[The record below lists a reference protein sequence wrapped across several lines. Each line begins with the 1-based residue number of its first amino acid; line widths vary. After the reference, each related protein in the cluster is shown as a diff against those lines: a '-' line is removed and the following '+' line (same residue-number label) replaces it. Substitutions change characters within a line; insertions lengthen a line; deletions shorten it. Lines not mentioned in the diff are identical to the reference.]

1 MKPLPRAV
9 LFDVYRTLLEVRE
22 PPDHADRRWDDLCRR
37 TFGEPPGS
45 SLDEVS
51 DACRTIVADDHARAR
66 SAGIAFPEVDW
77 PCVFKRAFAPARQL
91 DSATLS
97 EFLYQHATLGRSVR
111 LMPGA
116 AGILRQ
122 CRDAGIACGI
132 ASNAQAYTLR
142 ELREALGSEGLDPS
156 LFDSR
161 LVFWS
166 FENGFSKPDPHVFRL
181 LAARLAGLGIAAEE
195 TLMIGDREDND
206 IRPAMAFGFQT
217 FHFVPPPAGSGWPSV
232 FSASSPASHA
242 TP

>member
-9 LFDVYRTLLEVRE
+9 LFDVYRTLLGVRE
-22 PPDHADRRWDDLCRR
+22 TPDHADRRWNDLCRR

-45 SLDEVS
+45 SLEELS
-51 DACRTIVADDHARAR
+51 ETCRTIVTGDHARAR

-77 PCVFKRAFAPARQL
+77 PSVIKRAFAPARML
-91 DSATLS
+91 DPAMLS
-97 EFLYQHATLGRSVR
+97 EFLYQKASLRRSVH

-116 AGILRQ
+116 AEILRRCQ
-122 CRDAGIACGI
+122 GAGIACGI

-142 ELREALGSEGLDPS
+142 ELQEALESEGLDPAI
-156 LFDSR
+156 FDSR

-181 LAARLAGLGIAAEE
+181 LAARLAGLGISTEE

-206 IRPAMAFGFQT
+206 IRPAMALGFQT
-217 FHFVPPPAGSGWPSV
+217 FHFVPPPSGSGWPPGLSTRV
-232 FSASSPASHA
+232 Q
-242 TP
+242 